1 MHISRRLADA
11 IRCSGERQYRIA
23 HKAHLHPSTL
33 SQLLNGIYPVKPND
47 PRVLAVGVVLG
58 LSEEECFEAEPATP
72 RHEQQ
77 ASVN

>member
-1 MHISRRLADA
+1 MPVSRKLTDA
-11 IRCSGERQYRIA
+11 VRCSSERQYRIA
-23 HKAHLHPSTL
+23 HKANLHPSTL

>member
-1 MHISRRLADA
+1 MHISLRLAYA

-58 LSEEECFEAEPATP
+58 LSEEECFEAELATP
-72 RHEQQ
+72 RQEQQ
-77 ASVN
+77 LTAS